1 MHARRPLLV
10 ISGLACFAGTIGSA
24 AAESCD
30 PPLARSIQA
39 TKAAWS
45 SRAVDTAA
53 ITDTATRDWIP
64 SELRLIDEAC
74 TRGKDVEAAWRLEQ
88 IQKRLTVAMKTSPV
102 RSRCQTRLRFAN
114 SCSLL
119 AVANTGRR
127 TMNVEPTPSTLSAA
141 TSP

>member
-1 MHARRPLLV
+1 MNARRPLLV
-10 ISGLACFAGTIGSA
+10 ISGLACLAGTIGTA

-39 TKAAWS
+39 TKAAWF
-45 SRAVDTAA
+45 SRSAATAA
-53 ITDTATRDWIP
+53 VAGTTTTEWIP
-64 SELRLIDEAC
+64 GELRLIDEAC

-88 IQKRLTVAMKTSPV
+88 IQKRLTVAMQTSPA
-102 RSRCQTRLRFAN
+102 RSRCQTRLRLPN

-119 AVANTGRR
+119 AVASTGRR